1 MNVVIF
7 QKKGLSRKPENP
19 LFMVPP
25 GRFERPA
32 HGKAQVN
39 GNARLPFV
47 PLDQNIM
54 DRLRF
59 LSGQAIGKLFLY
71 APGAASIDVE
81 INVVAVI
88 SEVEGHIL
96 MRPI

>member
-47 PLDQNIM
+47 PQEIAEKEAAAKEEVLIQAEMGRI
-54 DRLRF
+54 LRE
-59 LSGQAIGKLFLY
+59 QAVTNLRAAGK
-71 APGAASIDVE
+71 V
-81 INVVAVI
+81 
-88 SEVEGHIL
+88 
-96 MRPI
+96 R